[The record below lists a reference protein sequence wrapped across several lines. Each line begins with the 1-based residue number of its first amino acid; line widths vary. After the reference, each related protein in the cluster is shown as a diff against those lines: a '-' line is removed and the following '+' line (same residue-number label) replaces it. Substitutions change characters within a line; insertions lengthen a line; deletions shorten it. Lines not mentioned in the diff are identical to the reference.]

1 MAYESQKVNL
11 WYINYLRISQN
22 ASDMMANIRV
32 LLIRNSSSHSWV
44 INGLIL
50 RALVL
55 SGYIVFVWHMAYA
68 QMMLKQLKQKTKQ
81 KTGEMT
87 ACLIQIKNATFFD
100 ILDRGHQEKL
110 FPFGLLLNTCN
121 FSFTKL
127 R

>member
-11 WYINYLRISQN
+11 WYINYLHISQN

-68 QMMLKQLKQKTKQ
+68 QLMQKQLKQRKQ
-81 KTGEMT
+81 KQNQKKKKKVKWQP
-87 ACLIQIKNATFFD
+87 A
-100 ILDRGHQEKL
+100 
-110 FPFGLLLNTCN
+110 
-121 FSFTKL
+121 
-127 R
+127 